1 MLIPTLMFSMDLN
14 FLTRIYLLI
23 VGYIFDFTCLID
35 FYLMQDILYNR
46 MIKPELNDC
55 FCFYFSLS
63 ERDYLFLYW
72 ACGVRAKQLDPV
84 MSLAK
89 LGSAVVLI

>member
-55 FCFYFSLS
+55 FCFFFLPIREGLS
-63 ERDYLFLYW
+63 F
-72 ACGVRAKQLDPV
+72 PV
-84 MSLAK
+84 
-89 LGSAVVLI
+89 LGMWGKSQAVGSRHESC